1 MSGIITDVPSATLS
15 LRFQPITFNKK
26 TIVYR
31 KLLNVSTLL
40 VQEYFR
46 TGFGTLSISI
56 ITVVN
61 TREGFETR

>member
-1 MSGIITDVPSATLS
+1 MTDVPSATLS

-26 TIVYR
+26 TIVYK

-46 TGFGTLSISI
+46 TGFFNYTL
-56 ITVVN
+56 VN